1 MDSWH
6 SEWVLDDPTDHEN
19 VSTSFDK
26 TSISYNHEGNTV
38 DSPSVSKDD
47 SIESCTAE
55 HVDKSDSSIAKPTF
69 KSIQQAKK
77 RLQAFSA
84 TKQLKRNSSK
94 DEKTDD
100 LEKSDKISPKKS
112 KKGIQLLITVT
123 NN

>member
-1 MDSWH
+1 MDGWN
-6 SEWVLDDPTDHEN
+6 SEWVIGNPNDHQEN
-19 VSTSFDK
+19 VSPSFDK
-26 TSISYNHEGNTV
+26 TTACYSHEGNTV
-38 DSPSVSKDD
+38 DSPNVSKDD
-47 SIESCTAE
+47 SIESCTGD
-55 HVDKSDSSIAKPTF
+55 HIDKSDSSITKPTF

-112 KKGIQLLITVT
+112 KKGMILK
-123 NN
+123 